1 MFKRVQFKELEAR
14 LSEPRNKI
22 QVVSGPRQV
31 GKSTMVKQ
39 VLQTITIPYM
49 FVSADNVDHT
59 HAAWIGETWAT
70 ARARMKVA
78 QAEEYLLVIDE
89 VHKIDNWS
97 EAVKKEWDEDC
108 FNDLNMKVVILGS
121 SRLLIKDGLTESLAG
136 RYELIRMPH
145 WCFAEMHEAFN
156 LDVDQYIYYGG
167 YPGGAMYIKDERR
180 WRKYIKDS
188 IVAPAIEKDVLRT
201 KVIYKPALMKQLFE
215 LGCAYSSEELS
226 LNKMLGQLQD
236 AGNVTTLAGYLTT
249 LDESRLLCGLNKYA
263 SDNARKY
270 NSVPKLMVYN
280 TALFSVQSGMT
291 FNKAYTTPK
300 LWGRWV
306 QSGMTF
312 NKAYTTPKLWG
323 RWVESAV
330 GAYLLNQ
337 ADEYDYKLYYWR
349 EREDEVDFIIEYNKR
364 CIAIEVKS
372 GRRTSNEGLSVFR
385 DKFHPIQS
393 FVVGS
398 GGIPLGEFLSWNI
411 GRLLDNL

>member
-1 MFKRVQFKELEAR
+1 MFKRAQFIELKAR

-39 VLQTITIPYM
+39 VLQETDIPYM
-49 FVSADNVDHT
+49 FVSADNIDHVHT
-59 HAAWIGETWAT
+59 AWIGETWAT
-70 ARARMKVA
+70 ARARMKVT

-121 SRLLIKDGLTESLAG
+121 SRLLLKDGLTESLAG

-145 WCFAEMHEAFN
+145 WSFSEMHEAFN
-156 LDVDQYIYYGG
+156 LDVDQYIYFGG
-167 YPGGAMYIKDERR
+167 YPGGAVHIKDERR

-236 AGNVTTLAGYLTT
+236 AGNVTTLASYLTT

-280 TALFSVQSGMT
+280 TALFSVQS
-291 FNKAYTTPK
+291 A
-300 LWGRWV
+300 
-306 QSGMTF
+306 MTF

-337 ADEYDYKLYYWR
+337 ADEYDYRLYYWR
-349 EREDEVDFIIEYNKR
+349 EREDEVDFIIEYNKQ

-372 GRRTSNEGLSVFR
+372 GKRTSNEGLSVFR
-385 DKFHPIQS
+385 DKFHPAQS

-398 GGIPLGEFLSWNI
+398 GGIPIDEFLSWDI
-411 GRLLDNL
+411 GRLLDDL